1 MLKKHEGSLTGERI
15 TKGQDLGSTSA
26 CVSVCEIKKEVGLLF
41 GSTTSGSGQAA
52 IEQSHWDIPNQDG
65 PKTRRGGARGGANM
79 SYPLSL
85 SPCVP
90 LKLKL

>member
-1 MLKKHEGSLTGERI
+1 M
-15 TKGQDLGSTSA
+15 
-26 CVSVCEIKKEVGLLF
+26 LF
-41 GSTTSGSGQAA
+41 GSATSGSGQSA

-85 SPCVP
+85 SLSLSLTMCAIEVKT
-90 LKLKL
+90 LIYLS

>member
-15 TKGQDLGSTSA
+15 TKGQDLGSM
-26 CVSVCEIKKEVGLLF
+26 SVCEIKKEVGLLF
-41 GSTTSGSGQAA
+41 GSTTSGSGQSA

-85 SPCVP
+85 SHHVCH
-90 LKLKL
+90 